1 MRNAASPRGDWRKH
15 QWPNALLMLHW
26 QNSVC
31 DPKGVWGKNLCRQ
44 IEKNNAI
51 KNAQSV
57 LATAR
62 NRGLLTIFVGIGWRV
77 GFPELPEN
85 QYYPLLQGAKN
96 ENKGIVGTW
105 EVDVIDPLRPM
116 ASELIVIN
124 FGSDSFEG
132 TDLDRILRA
141 NAIGHLFVSGQCI
154 EHVVATTIKRAANM
168 GYNATLIKDATSGF
182 TDSNYRAMLDILPLY
197 AKLITSA
204 EFMLEAPYGGTP
216 RSERAPDAR
225 DSFSGRLAF
234 LRCAPNDPPACPAW
248 GRVAKGEELDIPP
261 NVEGERAELKLY
273 RGGHMFYTDP
283 QSRKAFTTDARTM
296 YASP

>member
-1 MRNAASPRGDWRKH
+1 MAKRVAPEA
-15 QWPNALLMLHW
+15 ALLMLHW

-44 IEKNNAI
+44 IEKNNAFR
-51 KNAQSV
+51 NAQSV

-62 NRGLLTIFVGIGWRV
+62 NRGLLTIFVNIGWRP

-85 QYYPLLQGAKN
+85 QYYPLLQGAKD
-96 ENKGIVGTW
+96 ENKGLVGTW
-105 EVDVIDPLRPM
+105 EVDVIDALRPM
-116 ASELIVIN
+116 AHEPIVIN

-141 NAIGHLFVSGQCI
+141 NAVGHLFVSGQCI
-154 EHVVATTIKRAANM
+154 EHVVATTIKRAANI

-204 EFMLEAPYGGTP
+204 AFMLEAPYGGTA
-216 RSERAPDAR
+216 RHETEPDAR
-225 DSFSGRLAF
+225 NSFSGRVAW
-234 LRCAPNDPPACPAW
+234 LRP
-248 GRVAKGEELDIPP
+248 
-261 NVEGERAELKLY
+261 
-273 RGGHMFYTDP
+273 
-283 QSRKAFTTDARTM
+283 
-296 YASP
+296 